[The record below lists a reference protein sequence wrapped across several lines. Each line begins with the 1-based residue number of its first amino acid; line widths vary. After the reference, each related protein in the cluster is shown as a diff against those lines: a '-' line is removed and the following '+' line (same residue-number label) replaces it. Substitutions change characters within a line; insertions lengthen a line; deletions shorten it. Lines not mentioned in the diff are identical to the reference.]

1 LNLLVTGA
9 AGFIGSHFVR
19 LIRSTRP
26 DWTVHVLDALTYSG
40 NQSTMEDFLADGAV
54 TFHHGRIEDH
64 ARVTEIVQQ
73 NQISQLVNF
82 AAESHNDR
90 SLVVGASFLVSNAM
104 GVENLL
110 NVVREN
116 QLERFVQVST
126 DEVYGTIAE
135 GHFTEETPIAPN
147 TPYSASKAAG
157 DLQCRAHYKAYKT
170 PVVVTRGGNTFG
182 PFQYP
187 EKLIPF
193 FATRLIQG
201 KHVPLYGDGSQVR
214 EWIHAEDHA
223 AGVLHVLEHGLIGEA
238 YNIGDINERT
248 NLEILEVLL
257 QETGRDRDLVVNI
270 EDPRKGAHDARYS
283 MTTDKLQALG
293 WKPQKDFIASLRSTI
308 QWYRENQSWW
318 GPIVE
323 DPQYQA
329 FVKQYYG
336 KYLGDLL

>member
-1 LNLLVTGA
+1 MNLLVTGA

-19 LIRSTRP
+19 LVRRVRP

-40 NQSTMEDFLADGAV
+40 NCSTMADFLADGLV
-54 TFHHGRIEDH
+54 NFHHGRIEDYQK
-64 ARVTEIVQQ
+64 VSEIVQQ
-73 NQISQLVNF
+73 NQIDQLVNF

-90 SLVVGASFLVSNAM
+90 SLVSGSSFLVSNAM

-116 QLERFVQVST
+116 QIQRFVQVST

-135 GHFTEETPIAPN
+135 GKFTEETPIAPN

-157 DLQCRAHYKAYKT
+157 DLQCRAHFKAYKT

-201 KHVPLYGDGSQVR
+201 KHVPLYGDGSQIR

-223 AGVLHVLEHGLIGEA
+223 AGVLHVLEHGLVGEA
-238 YNIGDINERT
+238 YNIGDVNERT

-257 QETGRDRDLVVNI
+257 EETGRGQELVINI

-283 MTTDKLQALG
+283 MATDKLQALG
-293 WKPQKDFIASLRSTI
+293 WKPEKDFIPSLRSTI
-308 QWYRENQSWW
+308 QWYRENRDWW
-318 GPIVE
+318 EPIVQ